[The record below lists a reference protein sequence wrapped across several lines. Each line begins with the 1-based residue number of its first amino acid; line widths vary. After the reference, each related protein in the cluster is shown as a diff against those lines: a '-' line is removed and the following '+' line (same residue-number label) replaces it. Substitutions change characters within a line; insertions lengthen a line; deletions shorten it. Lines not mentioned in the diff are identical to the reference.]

1 MHLGLRRTSTFAPGL
16 HALMLTSALLASS
29 LLAVAAPSAANEVVP
44 ERTDS
49 ELRVEQRIAQHLS
62 AHRAGH
68 DLATLPRH
76 HELDHYMR
84 AWADHTADDVCDAY
98 DSVYECIID
107 QAHLDAP
114 EDVTGDTAVLQIL
127 PTVATD
133 ELSDG
138 QLDQIADLAFS
149 GLSSGH
155 PLKASDGPTTAG
167 IGVAHRTYVGS
178 DAATYHN
185 VIIYVVDGHHD
196 EIVDGEVSAAPK
208 PDELAPPADDE
219 PIFAEPDHSHDCPD
233 GAELPGGCNWD
244 DPDADSDEPFVPDTG
259 EWDDDV
265 CHGRFSD
272 IDPSS
277 ELGQAA
283 ACLADR
289 GVAAGYS
296 DGTFRPGRAV
306 TRAQMSSFVH
316 RAVTASGTILSG
328 NGMPFDDPVDPT
340 HADAVAA
347 LAHAG
352 VVTGFGD
359 GTFGGQ
365 RAVTR
370 GQMAT
375 FLTRAAEAA
384 GAPLAHTGTVGFPD
398 TAGSTHEQAIEAIA
412 EAGITLGTDDGTYQP
427 SSRVTRGQMALFLD
441 RWLNAIR

>member
-233 GAELPGGCNWD
+233 GAELP
-244 DPDADSDEPFVPDTG
+244 
-259 EWDDDV
+259 
-265 CHGRFSD
+265 
-272 IDPSS
+272 
-277 ELGQAA
+277 AA
-283 ACLADR
+283 AT
-289 GVAAGYS
+289 
-296 DGTFRPGRAV
+296 GT
-306 TRAQMSSFVH
+306 TRTPTPTNRSSP
-316 RAVTASGTILSG
+316 TPASGTMTS
-328 NGMPFDDPVDPT
+328 
-340 HADAVAA
+340 A
-347 LAHAG
+347 
-352 VVTGFGD
+352 
-359 GTFGGQ
+359 
-365 RAVTR
+365 
-370 GQMAT
+370 
-375 FLTRAAEAA
+375 
-384 GAPLAHTGTVGFPD
+384 
-398 TAGSTHEQAIEAIA
+398 TAGSATSTRPASSGRRQRAWPTAASPPATPTAPSVQAV
-412 EAGITLGTDDGTYQP
+412 P
-427 SSRVTRGQMALFLD
+427 
-441 RWLNAIR
+441 